1 MPKSLLGLLLL
12 LLPVTHV
19 VATDANDDRR
29 QFLQQAF
36 PDGAPKAQL
45 VWFSDELR
53 QQASDLLGHR
63 PRSLRQ
69 RYWLAGRRSAWVIDE
84 IGKERPITFGIVVN
98 NGRISELRVI
108 RFRESRGGEIRF
120 PFYTSQFKAAGLDDR
135 QRLDRRVDGI
145 SGATLSVRASKKAA
159 RLALLLHD
167 AIIAKRPP
175 GEPR

>member
-1 MPKSLLGLLLL
+1 MYRSLWAGLAALLLL
-12 LLPVTHV
+12 AGSVL
-19 VATDANDDRR
+19 AAENDERGR
-29 QFLQQAF
+29 FLSEVF
-36 PDGAPKAQL
+36 PDGVPKPR
-45 VWFSDELR
+45 VIWFTGELKR
-53 QQASDLLGHR
+53 QTSDLLGHR

-84 IGKERPITFGIVVN
+84 VGKERPITFGVVVDD
-98 NGRISELRVI
+98 GRISELRVI

-120 PFYTSQFKAAGLDDR
+120 PFYTSQFKAAGLDG
-135 QRLDRRVDGI
+135 QQHLDRRIDGI

-167 AIIAKRPP
+167 AVIAKQAP